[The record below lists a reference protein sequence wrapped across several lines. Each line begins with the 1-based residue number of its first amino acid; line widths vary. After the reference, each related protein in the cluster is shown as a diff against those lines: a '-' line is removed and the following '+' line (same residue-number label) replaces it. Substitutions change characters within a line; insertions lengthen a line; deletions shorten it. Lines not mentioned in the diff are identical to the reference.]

1 MALKL
6 KPLYRCVQKW
16 DLFKDQNYWNK
27 IHCFLLSD
35 FDQNPT
41 FDLKNLL
48 QKLTANDIFLQGV
61 FIL

>member
-6 KPLYRCVQKW
+6 KPLYQCVQKW

-41 FDLKNLL
+41 FDLKSLL